1 MICHKFSTN
10 VKKIH
15 AIPPTNSFHIHIHT
29 DSISAW
35 GNQSLDF
42 DYRNPN
48 SVFKMESAC
57 EVNPTPNKDNYES
70 QSLKNQGNIHG
81 GWFFLFHQS
90 SKPESTITSKNI
102 KFERIESQD
111 YSGRCSKI
119 ITRDGMWK
127 VALSTFLIWL
137 IISLSIF
144 LIMKHVTKNHDP
156 TKESNAENQINIEYN
171 DDHFIIQAIKQR
183 KENGP
188 CTFLIPGEI
197 VKKYKISSWEL
208 NDGKDDPKCHEYNLN
223 FGHDAPHHQY
233 IHLKPSNCGS
243 ICDNNTLK
251 NTIHLKVKYDKF
263 NERSIS
269 FPISCKTRGK
279 TKDGREYIKYEFL
292 TTCDSGEGISSLITG
307 GNF

>member
-1 MICHKFSTN
+1 
-10 VKKIH
+10 
-15 AIPPTNSFHIHIHT
+15 
-29 DSISAW
+29 
-35 GNQSLDF
+35 
-42 DYRNPN
+42 
-48 SVFKMESAC
+48 MESVC
-57 EVNPTPNKDNYES
+57 EVNPTPKKDNCES

-102 KFERIESQD
+102 EFERIESQD
-111 YSGRCSKI
+111 YCGRRSKI
-119 ITRDGMWK
+119 MDGMLK
-127 VALSTFLIWL
+127 VALSTFLILL

-144 LIMKHVTKNHDP
+144 LIMKHVTKSHDP
-156 TKESNAENQINIEYN
+156 TKESNADHASVTPEEFLKPNEKLGVIDWAFRKIAKIPSAEHAKIPPFFAADDENQTNIEYN

-183 KENGP
+183 KGNGP

-233 IHLKPSNCGS
+233 IHLKPSRCGS

-251 NTIHLKVKYDKF
+251 NTIHLKVKYDEF
-263 NERSIS
+263 YERSIS
-269 FPISCKTRGK
+269 FPISCK
-279 TKDGREYIKYEFL
+279 YI
-292 TTCDSGEGISSLITG
+292 SLPSQEELRKLPRSVVAGLQYCG
-307 GNF
+307 GY

>member
-1 MICHKFSTN
+1 
-10 VKKIH
+10 
-15 AIPPTNSFHIHIHT
+15 
-29 DSISAW
+29 
-35 GNQSLDF
+35 
-42 DYRNPN
+42 
-48 SVFKMESAC
+48 MESAC
-57 EVNPTPNKDNYES
+57 EVNPTPKKDNCES

-102 KFERIESQD
+102 EFERIESQD
-111 YSGRCSKI
+111 YCGRRSKI

-127 VALSTFLIWL
+127 VALSTFLILL

-144 LIMKHVTKNHDP
+144 LIMKHVTKSHDP
-156 TKESNAENQINIEYN
+156 AEESNADHASVTPEEFLKTNEKLGVIDWAFRKIAKIPSAEHAKIPPFFAADDENQTNIEYN

-223 FGHDAPHHQY
+223 FGHGAPHHQY
-233 IHLKPSNCGS
+233 IHLKPSRCGS
-243 ICDNNTLK
+243 ICDNTRHTVN
-251 NTIHLKVKYDKF
+251 NTIHLKVKYFSGPLLKPFHF
-263 NERSIS
+263 NELNERRIC
-269 FPISCKTRGK
+269 II
-279 TKDGREYIKYEFL
+279 YV
-292 TTCDSGEGISSLITG
+292 
-307 GNF
+307 